1 MDSALSASLTFVPNY
16 VFSAMTSDYFRR
28 SVSTSRRAF
37 SVAAV
42 IFGFAQSVFAGGAA
56 DQTHTLKFSVR
67 DDQGQLIQSEQDVSG
82 IVAFDPVTG
91 ALNTPVYDANAPAAP
106 AGWAWSST
114 DLATGNQYATPQFLT
129 WHNTTTKTNNVWD
142 SFVQLKAAGN
152 VDPVMTYSFSAKNN
166 SAANQTYTFSYGE
179 SIVPTI
185 SGDYFVNADIAG
197 SVTRGNLT
205 QNAQITPKLS
215 KIQTLRLSTDGGL
228 TFLNAGVDVGTT
240 HTSSFKTNPF
250 GTDYAEAYGNLSG
263 INYWQFDV
271 SFILTPNKDAAAL
284 SGSAEIIAIPE
295 PATYAGL
302 MGGVTL
308 LGAMMRRRRSA
319 AV

>member
-1 MDSALSASLTFVPNY
+1 
-16 VFSAMTSDYFRR
+16 MTLICFRR
-28 SVSTSRRAF
+28 SLVTSRRVF

-42 IFGFAQSVFAGGAA
+42 IFGFAQSVFAGTAA
-56 DQTHTLKFSVR
+56 EQTHTLKFSIR
-67 DDQGQLIQSEQDVSG
+67 DDQGQLIQGEQDVSG
-82 IVAFDPVTG
+82 IVAFDPSTG

-114 DLATGNQYATPQFLT
+114 DLATGEQYATPQFLT

-152 VDPVMTYSFSAKNN
+152 VDPIMTYSFSAKNN
-166 SAANQTYTFSYGE
+166 SAVNQTYTFSYGE
-179 SIVPTI
+179 SIDPSI
-185 SGDYFVNADIAG
+185 FGNYFVNADIAG

-205 QNAQITPKLS
+205 QDAQITPTLS
-215 KIQTLRLSTDGGL
+215 KIQTLKLSTDGGL

-240 HTSSFKTNPF
+240 HTSSSKTNPF
-250 GTDYAEAYGNLSG
+250 GTEYAEAYGNLSG

-284 SGSAEIIAIPE
+284 SGSAEISAIPE

-302 MGGVTL
+302 MGGVML
-308 LGAMMRRRRSA
+308 LGAMMRRRRPAIVRS
-319 AV
+319 VCE